1 MNHQVLR
8 PLRQW
13 PWFHHHRT
21 CVTLPLHHHH
31 HLLSPPT
38 PHPTTSKTPPIS
50 NRLSFATLAS
60 SRPKLRTPNSPL
72 PTTPDADLEDR
83 KSRNELK
90 REARRA
96 VKWGM
101 DLASFSA
108 PQIKRIIRVTSL
120 DQVVFEALML
130 AKKLGPDVREGKR
143 RQFNYIGKLLRDVD
157 PQLMDRLI
165 KATKGSDQKELQA
178 LIGLGSGDPED
189 DDEDDLVESEPEEVQ
204 EESNWH
210 DSKVTRWFDGLISK
224 DIDITNEIYS
234 IQGVEF
240 DRQELRKLV
249 RRVHMSQEMKGDN
262 EEEEKKMETATIGA
276 KKALNRFLRKLT
288 KRIPNEY

>member
-1 MNHQVLR
+1 MFYKYVSVSDTYFQVYHFRYVFTPHEKVLGLKEKSFIIKCYHFHNRYTLMNHQVLR

-31 HLLSPPT
+31 HHLLSPPT
-38 PHPTTSKTPPIS
+38 PHPPTSKTPPIS

-108 PQIKRIIRVTSL
+108 PQIKRIIRFSVTFFISHYTLFLFLNAHFPKLPPLLKTSCAFCWVVAGSL
-120 DQVVFEALML
+120 PWT
-130 AKKLGPDVREGKR
+130 KLCS
-143 RQFNYIGKLLRDVD
+143 KLLCSPRCFFFSFV
-157 PQLMDRLI
+157 P
-165 KATKGSDQKELQA
+165 
-178 LIGLGSGDPED
+178 
-189 DDEDDLVESEPEEVQ
+189 
-204 EESNWH
+204 
-210 DSKVTRWFDGLISK
+210 
-224 DIDITNEIYS
+224 YS
-234 IQGVEF
+234 
-240 DRQELRKLV
+240 
-249 RRVHMSQEMKGDN
+249 
-262 EEEEKKMETATIGA
+262 
-276 KKALNRFLRKLT
+276 
-288 KRIPNEY
+288 